1 MLEVQMSLQKQAR
14 ALNEKQLKNALART
28 SQYRNGLRNRCIIEL
43 TCFAG
48 LRAKEVTGLRWE
60 HVLDNDGKVGLDIR
74 LTNDIAKG
82 TSGGVIPV
90 NATLRQTLIELYGPG
105 KNSKAS
111 IIQSEQGKGMKVQ
124 SIINLLWNH
133 YKLCDI
139 EGASSHSG
147 RRTFITNAA
156 RKISLVSGSLRD
168 VQNLARHKN
177 LQSTQRY
184 IEQNSEAQRKVIDL
198 L

>member
-1 MLEVQMSLQKQAR
+1 
-14 ALNEKQLKNALART
+14 
-28 SQYRNGLRNRCIIEL
+28 
-43 TCFAG
+43 
-48 LRAKEVTGLRWE
+48 
-60 HVLDNDGKVGLDIR
+60 
-74 LTNDIAKG
+74 
-82 TSGGVIPV
+82 
-90 NATLRQTLIELYGPG
+90 
-105 KNSKAS
+105 
-111 IIQSEQGKGMKVQ
+111 MKVQ
-124 SIINLLWNH
+124 SIINLLWNY

-147 RRTFITNAA
+147 RRMFITNAA

>member
-1 MLEVQMSLQKQAR
+1 MSLQKQAR
-14 ALNEKQLKNALART
+14 ALNEKQLKNAIART
-28 SQYRNGLRNRCIIEL
+28 SQYRNGLRNKCIIEL

-48 LRAKEVTGLRWE
+48 LRAKEVGGLRWE
-60 HVLDNDGKVGLDIR
+60 HILDNDGKVGLDIR

-90 NATLRQTLIELYGPG
+90 NATLRQTLIELYGSG
-105 KNSKAS
+105 KNSKAA
-111 IIQSEQGKGMKVQ
+111 IIQSEQGKGMKTQ

-147 RRTFITNAA
+147 RRTYITSLA
-156 RKISLVSGSLRD
+156 RKVSLVGCSLKD
-168 VQNLARHKN
+168 VQILARHKN

-184 IEQNSEAQRKVIDL
+184 IEQNTDGQRKLIDL
-198 L
+198 I